1 MSTGAARIRVAV
13 GVDESGRRL
22 SREHFGDSH
31 SFLIYDVDR
40 DGRIEFVEARP
51 NLARELEEAE
61 HGDPRKFREV
71 ERILSD
77 VDVFLAARMG
87 PNYLRIR
94 GSGRYPLVVG
104 FASVEE
110 ALRILLDRLDEVL
123 SGLEALRGPD
133 RT

>member
-1 MSTGAARIRVAV
+1 MSTGAARVRVAV
-13 GVDESGRRL
+13 GVDESGRCL
-22 SREHFGDSH
+22 NREHFGDSH
-31 SFLIYDVDR
+31 SFLIYDVSRDR
-40 DGRIEFVEARP
+40 RIEFIEARP

-94 GSGRYPLVVG
+94 RSSRYPLVVG
-104 FASVEE
+104 FVSVEE
-110 ALRILLDRLDEVL
+110 ALQILLDRLGEVL
-123 SGLEALRGPD
+123 SGLETLRGSD
-133 RT
+133 QT